1 VLVLFGMGI
10 YSSRR
15 SFPRKRESSP
25 TTAHFQRFAEWILAS
40 AGMTGASAGMTG
52 ASAGMTALQMTPL
65 LSWEQPFVCAE
76 ASHVLTFWFL
86 GYVGI

>member
-1 VLVLFGMGI
+1 MLVLFGMGI

-40 AGMTGASAGMTG
+40 AGMTGASAGMT
-52 ASAGMTALQMTPL
+52 ALQMTPL